1 MLNIRA
7 CMLISKPA
15 DNTRHYVRRGTYFQC
30 LQRTKVSLIKPYMKS
45 TLIKIYLKQKICR
58 WQISHVG
65 PPYPC
70 QLSAHSQAPC
80 TLFRFYQLHVF
91 PFHLLFSFLLS
102 FSLSFFSFFIFRGRG
117 WGWWRRGKA
126 PPATPWIRHCHIKHI
141 NVCP

>member
-1 MLNIRA
+1 
-7 CMLISKPA
+7 MLISKPA
-15 DNTRHYVRRGTYFQC
+15 DNTRHCVRRGTYFQY
-30 LQRTKVSLIKPYMKS
+30 LQRTKVSLIKPYIYVKS

-91 PFHLLFSFLLS
+91 PFHLLFSFLFS
-102 FSLSFFSFFIFRGRG
+102 FSLSFFLLFLFGGGVVAAGARPHR
-117 WGWWRRGKA
+117 
-126 PPATPWIRHCHIKHI
+126 PPP
-141 NVCP
+141 